1 MHRLKVLVDQP
12 WPRQGLTSLLWS
24 PPTSRNGSNGYKKAT
39 YQVLQQN
46 QLRDCCSGAVGS
58 LHLSWMGMIN
68 VFLYDST
75 LPQKL
80 LIPDPPTAEHFSLF
94 RIKDSHSSGCGKKG
108 FVSGIGKATRA
119 FKLTGYPIIFHRRTQ
134 TCSQGLPGGFPCY
147 LPLKILK
154 GEFPANSSGC
164 PCCPVSPS
172 LLRQREDFLKGCASV
187 SAN

>member
-1 MHRLKVLVDQP
+1 
-12 WPRQGLTSLLWS
+12 
-24 PPTSRNGSNGYKKAT
+24 
-39 YQVLQQN
+39 
-46 QLRDCCSGAVGS
+46 
-58 LHLSWMGMIN
+58 MIN

-108 FVSGIGKATRA
+108 FVSGIGKATRV

-187 SAN
+187 SANEFLCVFQSFTITHKHLKTLDFSICIFPLTQCAPLPDECLLAFLQDQDPFSDKFLKNAKNAF